1 MMTLKSWI
9 RSWRG
14 VKRTL
19 TLKQWLKICKAV
31 EEELNVEL
39 CDKRMMDLDLGDE
52 KVTLLIRVDEKHKR
66 VYIRVV

>member
-1 MMTLKSWI
+1 MTLKSWI
-9 RSWRG
+9 KSWRG

-19 TLKQWLKICKAV
+19 TLRQWLKICKAI
-31 EEELNVEL
+31 EEELQVEL

-52 KVTLLIRVDEKHKR
+52 KVTLLIRVDEKQKK